1 MLLKIDLIE
10 TKHVRSIDQVPN
22 AVGFVLGTAQL
33 ILYTVYKKKSISTKS
48 TDKMEEEGSAHLVK
62 GMIQM
67 RALDEDDEEAA
78 ALKNRSL
85 NKGRSLPKPSV
96 IRQYSFQ
103 RILKT
108 FSLNP
113 HEIHSN
119 WALEVDVENGEKI
132 DHS

>member
-1 MLLKIDLIE
+1 ML
-10 TKHVRSIDQVPN
+10 DQVPN

-33 ILYTVYKKKSISTKS
+33 ILYTVYKKKSMSS
-48 TDKMEEEGSAHLVK
+48 TDKMK

-67 RALDEDDEEAA
+67 RALDKDDEKAA

-85 NKGRSLPKPSV
+85 NKGRSLPKPSA
-96 IRQYSFQ
+96 IRQHSFQ

-132 DHS
+132 NHS

>member
-1 MLLKIDLIE
+1 ML
-10 TKHVRSIDQVPN
+10 DQVPN

-33 ILYTVYKKKSISTKS
+33 ILYTVYKKKSMSS

-67 RALDEDDEEAA
+67 RALDKDDEKAA

-85 NKGRSLPKPSV
+85 NKGRSLPKPSA

-132 DHS
+132 NHS